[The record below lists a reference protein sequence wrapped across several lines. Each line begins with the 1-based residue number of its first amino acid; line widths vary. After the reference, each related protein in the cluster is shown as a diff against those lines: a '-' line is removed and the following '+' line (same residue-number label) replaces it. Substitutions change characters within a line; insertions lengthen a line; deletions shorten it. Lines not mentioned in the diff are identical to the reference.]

1 MKSVYGKAFLLT
13 VHFKP
18 AKRPSPLNSKNVRVW
33 CENRQITQLDYGR
46 VARAGRSVHREA
58 GHSLRRPN
66 PPPEGERKKKKRKKP
81 LSPQHMASSSG
92 SGGGV
97 EGGVGE
103 GPTTLD
109 ELYQINV
116 VPAELHFKFR
126 KELQGIR
133 VGLNLEVSSRPI
145 YYT

>member
-1 MKSVYGKAFLLT
+1 
-13 VHFKP
+13 
-18 AKRPSPLNSKNVRVW
+18 
-33 CENRQITQLDYGR
+33 
-46 VARAGRSVHREA
+46 
-58 GHSLRRPN
+58 
-66 PPPEGERKKKKRKKP
+66 
-81 LSPQHMASSSG
+81 MASSSS
-92 SGGGV
+92 SGVGA

-126 KELQGIR
+126 KELQGLR

-145 YYT
+145 LNPKHRHKP

>member
-1 MKSVYGKAFLLT
+1 
-13 VHFKP
+13 
-18 AKRPSPLNSKNVRVW
+18 
-33 CENRQITQLDYGR
+33 
-46 VARAGRSVHREA
+46 
-58 GHSLRRPN
+58 
-66 PPPEGERKKKKRKKP
+66 
-81 LSPQHMASSSG
+81 MASSSG

-126 KELQGIR
+126 KELQGLR
-133 VGLNLEVSSRPI
+133 VGLNLEVLYSYLEDSYQILNLAINPRVLDVNVRHS
-145 YYT
+145 

>member
-1 MKSVYGKAFLLT
+1 
-13 VHFKP
+13 
-18 AKRPSPLNSKNVRVW
+18 
-33 CENRQITQLDYGR
+33 
-46 VARAGRSVHREA
+46 
-58 GHSLRRPN
+58 
-66 PPPEGERKKKKRKKP
+66 
-81 LSPQHMASSSG
+81 MASSSS
-92 SGGGV
+92 SGVGA

-126 KELQGIR
+126 KELQGLR

-145 YYT
+145 PINRFPLVVKLIPTSSLVSEMSNPRNDCV

>member
-58 GHSLRRPN
+58 GPSLRRPN
-66 PPPEGERKKKKRKKP
+66 PPPKERGEKKGT

-97 EGGVGE
+97 EGGVEE

-145 YYT
+145 Y

>member
-1 MKSVYGKAFLLT
+1 V
-13 VHFKP
+13 P
-18 AKRPSPLNSKNVRVW
+18 
-33 CENRQITQLDYGR
+33 
-46 VARAGRSVHREA
+46 REA
-58 GHSLRRPN
+58 GAVAA
-66 PPPEGERKKKKRKKP
+66 PPKSTAERGGEKSPP
-81 LSPQHMASSSG
+81 LSPVKMASSSS
-92 SGGGV
+92 SGVGA

-126 KELQGIR
+126 KELQGLR

-145 YYT
+145 PINPKPRHKP